1 MIERFLSWFRSIL
14 SEGTPDSAIRLIVV
28 VASACVCLSTLEI
41 TSYFLWSH
49 FHGKPF
55 DLPENVADLLK
66 SIFGIAV
73 TGKTLQKGIEVGG
86 DVLASRNQPPAS

>member
-1 MIERFLSWFRSIL
+1 MIERFFSWCRSIL
-14 SEGTPDSAIRLIVV
+14 QEGTPDSAIRLIVV
-28 VASACVCLSTLEI
+28 LASACVCISTLEI

-49 FHGKPF
+49 FHGKTF
-55 DLPENVADLLK
+55 DLPANVADLLK

-86 DVLASRNQPPAS
+86 DVLAARQQPPGA